1 MYTQYESRVR
11 EIIFMMKVWARF
23 SGMLHTDSPHPAHY
37 CGRASTLSPKKKN
50 NNNKEDTERA
60 GYSQF
65 IQGFFSLHIFLYTF
79 KAGNVV

>member
-37 CGRASTLSPKKKN
+37 CGRASTLSPKKN

-65 IQGFFSLHIFLYTF
+65 IQGFLFLGYTF

>member
-11 EIIFMMKVWARF
+11 EIIFMMKFWARF

-37 CGRASTLSPKKKN
+37 CGRASTLSPKKKH
-50 NNNKEDTERA
+50 NKEDTEIA

-65 IQGFFSLHIFLYTF
+65 IQGFLFLGYTF

>member
-11 EIIFMMKVWARF
+11 EIIFMMKFWARF

-37 CGRASTLSPKKKN
+37 CGRASTLSPKKKIIIR
-50 NNNKEDTERA
+50 KTQR
-60 GYSQF
+60 GRVIHSLSKVS
-65 IQGFFSLHIFLYTF
+65 FSLHIFLYTF

>member
-11 EIIFMMKVWARF
+11 EIIFMMKFWARF

-37 CGRASTLSPKKKN
+37 CGRASTLSPKKN

-65 IQGFFSLHIFLYTF
+65 IQGFLFLGYTF
-79 KAGNVV
+79 KGNVE

>member
-65 IQGFFSLHIFLYTF
+65 IQGFLFFTHFSLHI
-79 KAGNVV
+79 